1 MKHIKLYEEFVN
13 ESVNENLASD
23 KRQIKQTVK
32 QYNAKKV
39 GENTYK
45 FASPTEAQKA
55 MSEVRQYLD
64 HATIRI
70 DWANGTLTFDFN
82 G

>member
-39 GENTYK
+39 GE
-45 FASPTEAQKA
+45 
-55 MSEVRQYLD
+55 
-64 HATIRI
+64 
-70 DWANGTLTFDFN
+70 TLISLHHQPKHKKQ
-82 G
+82 